1 MQGKYYDPKMQRFSL
16 FQKDS
21 NKNVSMHN
29 IFLCVSFLVS
39 CITKKEMKLET
50 ITNFDKRNRKKK
62 ILQYQ
67 YQTKKKITPTKFFY
81 SHF

>member
-21 NKNVSMHN
+21 NKNVSMHK
-29 IFLCVSFLVS
+29 IFLCVSFSVS